1 MNSSSAISSANSNTL
16 ARSFYLQPTLVVA
29 RRLLG
34 KTVVRRFPDGA
45 VATGRIV
52 ETEAYTTDDPACHAF
67 RGKTE
72 RNKAMFGPPGHAYI
86 HMNYGLHYCLNAV
99 TAAEGTAEAVLIRA
113 IEPLENAS
121 RLFRNYY
128 GEVAAEDAYSSEY
141 FESMAR
147 AEKRLGAGPG
157 RMTKSLLIDRAFDDT
172 DLTDSESELFITEGS
187 EIAEENIVTTT
198 RIGITKGADLPWR
211 YYVRT
216 SAFVSKR

>member
-1 MNSSSAISSANSNTL
+1 MKLSSATSAPTL
-16 ARSFYLQPTLVVA
+16 ARSFYLQPTLVAA

-34 KTVVRRFPDGA
+34 KTLARRFPDGV

-72 RNKAMFGPPGHAYI
+72 RNQAMFGPPGHAYI
-86 HMNYGLHYCLNAV
+86 HINYGLHYCINAV
-99 TAAEGTAEAVLIRA
+99 TAAEGSAEAVLIRA
-113 IEPLENAS
+113 IEPGENAS

-128 GEVAAEDAYSSEY
+128 GEVAAEDAFSPEY
-141 FESMAR
+141 LESTAR

-157 RMTKSLLIDRAFDDT
+157 RLSKSLMIDRTYDDT
-172 DLTDSESELFITEGS
+172 DLTDGESPLFILEG
-187 EIAEENIVTTT
+187 AEVPEEDIVTTT

-211 YYVRT
+211 FYVR
-216 SAFVSKR
+216 SSSFISKR

>member
-1 MNSSSAISSANSNTL
+1 MKLSPALSTASPL
-16 ARSFYLQPTLVVA
+16 ARNFYLQPTLVAA

-34 KTVVRRFPDGA
+34 KTLARRFEDDI

-72 RNKAMFGPPGHAYI
+72 RNQAMFGPPGHAYI
-86 HMNYGLHYCLNAV
+86 HMNYGLHFCLNVV
-99 TAAEGTAEAVLIRA
+99 TAAEGSAEAVLIRA
-113 IEPLENAS
+113 IEPMENAS

-128 GEVAAEDAYSSEY
+128 GEVAAEDAFSPEY
-141 FESMAR
+141 LETMAR

-157 RMTKSLLIDRAFDDT
+157 RLTKSLVIDRTFDNT
-172 DLTDSESELFITEGS
+172 DLTDPESPIFLLEGD
-187 EIAEENIVTTT
+187 EVPEEDVVTTT

-211 YYVRT
+211 FYVR
-216 SAFVSKR
+216 SSGFISKR

>member
-1 MNSSSAISSANSNTL
+1 MKLSPALSTATPL
-16 ARSFYLQPTLVVA
+16 ARTFYLQPTLVAA

-34 KTVVRRFPDGA
+34 KTLARRFPDGLI
-45 VATGRIV
+45 ATGRIV

-72 RNKAMFGPPGHAYI
+72 RNQAMFGPPGHAYI
-86 HMNYGLHYCLNAV
+86 HINYGLHYCLNVV
-99 TAAEGTAEAVLIRA
+99 TAAEGVAEAVLIRA

-128 GEVAAEDAYSSEY
+128 GEVAAEDAFSPEY
-141 FESMAR
+141 LETTAR

-157 RMTKSLLIDRAFDDT
+157 RLSKSLIIDRTFDNT
-172 DLTDSESELFITEGS
+172 DLTDREGPLFLLEGPD
-187 EIAEENIVTTT
+187 IPEEDIVTTT

-211 YYVRT
+211 FYVR
-216 SAFVSKR
+216 SSGFISKR

>member
-1 MNSSSAISSANSNTL
+1 MKPSPALSTAPPL
-16 ARSFYLQPTLVVA
+16 ARTFYLQPTLVVA

-34 KTVVRRFPDGA
+34 KTLARRFPDG
-45 VATGRIV
+45 VIATGRIV

-72 RNKAMFGPPGHAYI
+72 RNQTMFGPPGHAYI

-99 TAAEGTAEAVLIRA
+99 TGAEGAAEAVLIRA
-113 IEPLENAS
+113 IEPVENAS

-128 GEVAAEDAYSSEY
+128 GEVAAEDAFSPEY
-141 FESMAR
+141 LESTAR

-157 RMTKSLLIDRAFDDT
+157 RLSKSLIIDRTFDST
-172 DLTDSESELFITEGS
+172 DLTDTESAIFLLEGP
-187 EIAEENIVTTT
+187 EVPEEDVVTTT

-211 YYVRT
+211 FYVR
-216 SAFVSKR
+216 SSGFVSKR